1 MVRLNTPFT
10 DTKGL
15 NVELSTINRLYLEL
29 SQITTAKTSRDLELD
44 YQRIISQRRG
54 KLIQDIYNCDEA
66 ELLPSDLKIR
76 MNDEIMCYNMQ
87 AEHKRPEHASL
98 ES

>member
-1 MVRLNTPFT
+1 M
-10 DTKGL
+10 DTEGL

-76 MNDEIMCYNMQ
+76 MNDEIMCYNMKDS
-87 AEHKRPEHASL
+87 EGGRFEYTLYGHGRPEK
-98 ES
+98 